1 MGVPGHCPLHNQE
14 GTQCQVCIPLACS
27 RAVAEVPS
35 KEAQGVVC
43 LLCCVADV
51 GAPLEV
57 DGEQDAEIGVVLDLL
72 EDGVVQGVVEEDS

>member
-1 MGVPGHCPLHNQE
+1 MAGMHSACMQQGSSRGSFE
-14 GTQCQVCIPLACS
+14 GSPACS
-27 RAVAEVPS
+27 LPS
-35 KEAQGVVC
+35 
-43 LLCCVADV
+43 CCVADV